1 MNPADIH
8 RNSTRKEKA
17 GGKEFTYDDVKC
29 KVQIRKFSYEGNQEL
44 IKELIM
50 ELDDTI
56 FTDDDGSMEEKREM
70 RGRKAEVFLSYC
82 WADEK
87 IADEVYDNLI
97 RCAQINLHRDKLN
110 IGQWGSIKEY
120 MQSIAQMDY
129 TILLISEAYLKSS
142 NCMYEVLEVM
152 RDRKYKDK
160 IFPAIIYSGIY
171 DPLIRANFVKYW
183 QDELSKLKD
192 VTNGIDAQNLGPL
205 TEDLKH
211 RQDIASNIAEFL
223 GMVSDMNNPQI
234 DDISDA
240 IEKKLLEKG
249 IIDDKR
255 TDSDGF
261 NVKGYDLFTMLGI
274 NNCQEKAVVTDLD
287 INQFMVGSY
296 RQIRQTFEELCKQF
310 EEKNNGY
317 KVITE
322 AIDTRN
328 CIFQFYRNGSLV
340 TGLKLSLDDSFGSL
354 NIGISNNSYSF
365 ASGHSWNGLYSA
377 TILDGELKLK
387 SLLSIGR
394 AVNEMGTNDVV
405 KDIWEYYVKPYLDR

>member
-1 MNPADIH
+1 MTIE
-8 RNSTRKEKA
+8 SLEEERKV
-17 GGKEFTYDDVKC
+17 G
-29 KVQIRKFSYEGNQEL
+29 
-44 IKELIM
+44 
-50 ELDDTI
+50 
-56 FTDDDGSMEEKREM
+56 
-70 RGRKAEVFLSYC
+70 GRKAEVFLSYC
-82 WADEK
+82 WTDEK

-120 MQSIAQMDY
+120 MQSITQMDY

-160 IFPAIIYSGIY
+160 IFPAVIYSGIY
-171 DPLIRANFVKYW
+171 DPLIRANFVKHW

-192 VTNGIDAQNLGPL
+192 MINGIDAQNLGPL

-240 IEKKLLEKG
+240 IERKLLEKG
-249 IIDDKR
+249 IIDEKM
-255 TDSDGF
+255 DSGGF
-261 NVKGYDLFTMLGI
+261 NVQGQDLFAKLGI
-274 NNCQEKAVVTDLD
+274 NNYQEIAAVTDLD

-310 EEKNNGY
+310 EVKNNGY
-317 KVITE
+317 KVTTE
-322 AIDTRN
+322 AVDTRN
-328 CIFQFYRNGSLV
+328 CIYQFYRNGNLV

-365 ASGHSWNGLYSA
+365 ASGHSWNCLYSA

-387 SLLSIGR
+387 PLLSIGR
-394 AVNEMGTNDVV
+394 AVNEMGINDVV
-405 KDIWEYYVKPYLDR
+405 KDIWEGYVKPYLYR